1 MSRTAA
7 RDLLTLGETVEAVSA
22 PIPTDVQAR
31 ARLVVAAHAR
41 DGADCRMLLD
51 LLGLTP
57 VENAAGADTPDRSG

>member
-7 RDLLTLGETVEAVSA
+7 RDLLTLGETVEAVSE

-57 VENAAGADTPDRSG
+57 AEDSAGTDPPHRPG